1 MHTSNLIIGM
11 LVFAAIA
18 VWFMPLG
25 IINQVLAF
33 ATCVVVAAIYING
46 SRTKKE

>member
-1 MHTSNLIIGM
+1 MSSSYLIIGM

-25 IINQVLAF
+25 IINKVLAC
-33 ATCVVVAAIYING
+33 ACCVVVAGVYLNS
-46 SRTKKE
+46 SRNTQ